1 MKNSIV
7 LLATTALAL
16 YSCQQHTDT
25 HRSVPESSPETRT
38 AEIKMVDAVEAMKP
52 TGNNDASNGPELTY
66 HWSDDS
72 YSQAHLDSL
81 YFLAKFYIAH
91 SENDL
96 IKAAVKQ
103 NEQLEYSIEQQTYK
117 GKTYDVLGIGHT
129 SENRFTLM
137 QWIYIDTDIRKI
149 YEYDL
154 PNDQL
159 LEFPNQPME
168 RDTGQPTSFQPA
180 SEKDIFGN

>member
-7 LLATTALAL
+7 LLATTAFAF
-16 YSCQQHTDT
+16 YSCQQQTGT
-25 HRSVPESSPETRT
+25 QESASQSSSETNAAAT
-38 AEIKMVDAVEAMKP
+38 EAVEAVEP
-52 TGNNDASNGPELTY
+52 TENIDASAEQELTY

-81 YFLAKFYIAH
+81 YILAKFYIAH
-91 SENDL
+91 SESDL

-117 GKTYDVLGIGHT
+117 DKTYDVLGIGHT
-129 SENRFTLM
+129 SENRFTVM
-137 QWIYIDTDIRKI
+137 QWIYIDTNTRKI

-168 RDTGQPTSFQPA
+168 RDTGQPALFRPA
-180 SEKDIFGN
+180 